1 DIRIGGRSANGQ
13 YQFTV
18 QADDLAELRA
28 WEPRIRTAMSALP
41 ELVDVNTD
49 QQDKGMQTTLSV
61 DRDAAARLGVNMQTI
76 DSTLNDVFGQR
87 QVSTI
92 YNPLNQ
98 YHVVME
104 AAPQYWQSP
113 ESLRDIYVTAGPP
126 PVGSGANSATG
137 AVTRNTA
144 ATGANITRSA
154 PTPTTTGAQSPTRP
168 TGKNTTPAGPPQPT

>member
-1 DIRIGGRSANGQ
+1 
-13 YQFTV
+13 
-18 QADDLAELRA
+18 QADDLAELRT
-28 WEPRIRTAMSALP
+28 WEPQIRRAMSELP
-41 ELVDVNTD
+41 ELADVNTD
-49 QQDKGMQTTLSV
+49 QQDKGIQTTLTV
-61 DRDAAARLGVNMQTI
+61 DRDAAARLGVTMQTI

-126 PVGSGANSATG
+126 TVGSGANSAT
-137 AVTRNTA
+137 AAATSTA
-144 ATGANITRSA
+144 AAAGADVTSCA
-154 PTPTTTGAQSPTRP
+154 PNEGTSNATTG
-168 TGKNTTPAGPPQPT
+168 

>member
-1 DIRIGGRSANGQ
+1 MDR
-13 YQFTV
+13 T
-18 QADDLAELRA
+18 A
-28 WEPRIRTAMSALP
+28 WEPRIRSAMSALP

-126 PVGSGANSATG
+126 TVGSGANSATG
-137 AVTRNTA
+137 ACA
-144 ATGANITRSA
+144 
-154 PTPTTTGAQSPTRP
+154 
-168 TGKNTTPAGPPQPT
+168 